1 MQTEENMRTDLWTL
15 AVALYKTSLASHEEV
30 EKWDRHAMAFDS
42 HELEGNLFTIGVADS
57 YSAEYY
63 SSLYAEPL
71 RSALVKAGAPEDI
84 KVQFKVT
91 ESAEKAAQKKQSLE
105 QQRKVLGDT
114 QAILK
119 KYIGTI
125 SANKK
130 STRTRLNR
138 RQPERFDLS
147 GSVDDKVLKIVV
159 AIDTSGSMSDQMI
172 SQIFNEIFAILAKRK
187 HDISVIE
194 CDATVW

>member
-1 MQTEENMRTDLWTL
+1 MQTEDNMRTDLWTL

-63 SSLYAEPL
+63 SSLYADPL
-71 RSALVKAGAPEDI
+71 RVALVKAGAPAEV

-91 ESAEKAAQKKQSLE
+91 ESAEKAAQQKQILE

-119 KYIGTI
+119 KFDSTVPLNANYTFENFVIHLPMRLLRQSQRNPAEAQTI
-125 SANKK
+125 HSSSGAGPDSAR
-130 STRTRLNR
+130 RTLCRL
-138 RQPERFDLS
+138 S
-147 GSVDDKVLKIVV
+147 
-159 AIDTSGSMSDQMI
+159 DTM
-172 SQIFNEIFAILAKRK
+172 
-187 HDISVIE
+187 
-194 CDATVW
+194 